1 MSEQKW
7 VSNSRCAGLI
17 DRHTLAKLSIFFE
30 VVPIA
35 FYEAVLTFTSIKLP
49 TEMGQYF

>member
-1 MSEQKW
+1 MI
-7 VSNSRCAGLI
+7 A
-17 DRHTLAKLSIFFE
+17 RHTWAKLNAFFD

-49 TEMGQYF
+49 TEMGRYF

>member
-1 MSEQKW
+1 M
-7 VSNSRCAGLI
+7 
-17 DRHTLAKLSIFFE
+17 FFE

-35 FYEAVLTFTSIKLP
+35 FYEVVLTFTSIKLP